1 MLDPTLGNLTEIG
14 LQNQDTYIRN
24 QCKQQNNHLEKV
36 FVTVTER
43 EKKEAYVNLSK
54 ETLLSKLQQ
63 SLLHVKED
71 VSNFSQQVKEI
82 QKQRRKTIKTDMVQ
96 LLEEIDEH
104 IATEEACVANEE
116 ETK

>member
-1 MLDPTLGNLTEIG
+1 M
-14 LQNQDTYIRN
+14 
-24 QCKQQNNHLEKV
+24 
-36 FVTVTER
+36 
-43 EKKEAYVNLSK
+43 S
-54 ETLLSKLQQ
+54 
-63 SLLHVKED
+63 KED
-71 VSNFSQQVKEI
+71 VSNFSQHVKEI